1 MKEFI
6 NDIPWDNI
14 ISAIT
19 KGALKLAAAIA
30 IVLVGFWIINL
41 LIGRLKK
48 IMLKRELDDSLQSFL
63 VSVFKISLR
72 LLVLVVALN
81 QLGVAMSSFI
91 AMIGAAGLAIGM
103 AFSGTLSNFAGG
115 VMILIFKPFK
125 TGDLIE
131 AQGELGIVDE
141 IQIFSTIVKS
151 LDNKTIII
159 PNASLA
165 NGNITNYTKED
176 IRRVDFTFGIGY
188 GDDYETA
195 KATITRLLA
204 EDDKVLNKPS
214 EPFIALEALADS
226 SVNLVVRVW
235 TKTEHYWDVYFRL
248 NERVYKEFEKSGLSI
263 PYPQMD
269 VHVHKQG

>member
-1 MKEFI
+1 MDTI
-6 NDIPWDNI
+6 SSLNWDKI
-14 ISAIT
+14 ISTIT
-19 KGALKLAAAIA
+19 GIVIQIAIA
-30 IVLVGFWIINL
+30 VAIVVIGFWVIN
-41 LIGRLKK
+41 IVIKKLKK
-48 IMLKRELDDSLQSFL
+48 MMLKRDLDDSLQSFL

-91 AMIGAAGLAIGM
+91 ALIGAAGLAIGM

-125 TGDLIE
+125 TEDLIE

-141 IQIFSTIVKS
+141 IQIFSTILKT
-151 LDNKTIII
+151 LDNKAVVI
-159 PNASLA
+159 PNAALA

-176 IRRVDFTFGIGY
+176 VRRVDFTFGIGY

-195 KATITRLLA
+195 KSTILRLL
-204 EDDKVLNKPS
+204 ESDSKVLKNPA
-214 EPFIALEALADS
+214 EPFVALEALADS

-235 TKTEHYWDVYFRL
+235 AKTDDYWDVYFGL
-248 NERVYKEFEKSGLSI
+248 NEKVYKEFENSGLSI
-263 PYPQMD
+263 PFPQMD
-269 VHVHKQG
+269 VHLHKD